1 MFRALIIA
9 VFMVS
14 PAKLL
19 AHSWLEGEPALTR
32 AQVES
37 VVERVEDFDIEDVL
51 NQPTKE
57 SSVEFF
63 NEISVLMEDFSGETL
78 RVLLLFEAIRQGAV
92 DPSGQATEKFGWA
105 FEDRISLRDFPTVS
119 IYFERLDTWFAPLLQ
134 E

>member
-9 VFMVS
+9 VGVLV
-14 PAKLL
+14 PAKLV
-19 AHSWLEGEPALTR
+19 AHSWLDGEPALTP

-37 VVERVEDFDIEDVL
+37 VVERVEAFDIEDVL
-51 NQPTKE
+51 SQPTKE

-63 NEISVLMEDFSGETL
+63 NEISLLMEDFSGDTL

-105 FEDRISLRDFPTVS
+105 FEGRIALRDFPAVS
-119 IYFERLDTWFAPLLQ
+119 IYFERMDAWFAPLLQ